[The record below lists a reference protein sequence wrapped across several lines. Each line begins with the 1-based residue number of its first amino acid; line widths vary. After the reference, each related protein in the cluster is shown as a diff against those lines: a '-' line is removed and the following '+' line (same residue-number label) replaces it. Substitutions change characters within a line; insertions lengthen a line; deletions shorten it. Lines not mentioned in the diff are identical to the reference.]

1 MTYLYKWFHCAGDK
15 DKTNNEDDDILSAS
29 AMSIASSSSLA
40 SAVYERAKKRRDHF
54 WSHQKHGRA
63 TNWRKFSCF
72 VIGIFTQNYELWI
85 FKMFLEF

>member
-1 MTYLYKWFHCAGDK
+1 MKYYFYLQFLGIVCAQGALMTYLYKWFHCAGDK
-15 DKTNNEDDDILSAS
+15 DKTNNEDDDILSVS

-63 TNWRKFSCF
+63 TN
-72 VIGIFTQNYELWI
+72 
-85 FKMFLEF
+85 